1 MADFMASY
9 PMYTTDEPRLMF
21 VLLINLS
28 FQRNGLLGS
37 RPVSEKRADSQVY
50 NSCAWISSGRT
61 KTKKKKKLRCERK
74 CKIRVNIHLFWIVLV
89 FHLFSFFDHYLK

>member
-61 KTKKKKKLRCERK
+61 KTKKKKKQRWERK
-74 CKIRVNIHLFWIVLV
+74 FKIRVN
-89 FHLFSFFDHYLK
+89 FSFFLFFFVFYFFFFFFYYFN